1 MNVTR
6 PRWTR
11 LVSRAPGSCMGG
23 SPGPPVRAPG
33 WSVWQDTSAR
43 WPGSGGVSTCQRW
56 PSAPP
61 ERRSPGRTTETVPP
75 SSRRRSWE
83 SRRSSPDAMRPATVS
98 VGLVSP
104 RSTCESMGAETPE
117 RSARSRRERSIPSRS
132 ARTRE
137 PNGVPA
143 SIRAYAIA
151 YKRPTGKETRMAF
164 DQSKIG
170 RLAADLMDNLER
182 HIEEDAEIGDVC
194 LVVELIS
201 EGGSQ
206 VVSQF
211 SSPRAHVN
219 LGLLEV
225 ARSALMPD

>member
-1 MNVTR
+1 
-6 PRWTR
+6 
-11 LVSRAPGSCMGG
+11 
-23 SPGPPVRAPG
+23 
-33 WSVWQDTSAR
+33 
-43 WPGSGGVSTCQRW
+43 
-56 PSAPP
+56 
-61 ERRSPGRTTETVPP
+61 
-75 SSRRRSWE
+75 
-83 SRRSSPDAMRPATVS
+83 
-98 VGLVSP
+98 
-104 RSTCESMGAETPE
+104 
-117 RSARSRRERSIPSRS
+117 
-132 ARTRE
+132 
-137 PNGVPA
+137 
-143 SIRAYAIA
+143 
-151 YKRPTGKETRMAF
+151 MAF

-225 ARSALMPD
+225 ARSTLMPD

>member
-1 MNVTR
+1 
-6 PRWTR
+6 
-11 LVSRAPGSCMGG
+11 
-23 SPGPPVRAPG
+23 
-33 WSVWQDTSAR
+33 
-43 WPGSGGVSTCQRW
+43 
-56 PSAPP
+56 
-61 ERRSPGRTTETVPP
+61 
-75 SSRRRSWE
+75 
-83 SRRSSPDAMRPATVS
+83 
-98 VGLVSP
+98 
-104 RSTCESMGAETPE
+104 
-117 RSARSRRERSIPSRS
+117 
-132 ARTRE
+132 
-137 PNGVPA
+137 
-143 SIRAYAIA
+143 
-151 YKRPTGKETRMAF
+151 MAF

-225 ARSALMPD
+225 ARSTLLPD